1 MKSYYPLIA
10 LCLVACISEDA
21 MDLSMQFK
29 ETPFRQVPGVQ
40 LDMTAKHLRSL
51 RPAATF
57 SPYLGMQERLPGYVV
72 SYSFPGSMR
81 DDAGATVPDND
92 KLEGVFIT
100 QTFESMEKAEA
111 LWREKVNAVAS
122 SHRAPTSC
130 ETFPTGGTQARWIG
144 GRQTLAIGV
153 FPREPLAPTVGD
165 RVIFAI
171 SGTDNLKQPAGGTK
185 VACPT
190 TKG

>member
-1 MKSYYPLIA
+1 MKSYRLLVL
-10 LCLVACISEDA
+10 LCLAACMSEDT

-40 LDMTAKHLRSL
+40 LDMMAKQLRSL
-51 RPAATF
+51 RPAAK
-57 SPYLGMQERLPGYVV
+57 YLPFVGMQERLPGYVV
-72 SYSFPGSMR
+72 SYSFPGSER
-81 DDAGATVPDND
+81 DDANASVPDND

-111 LWREKVNAVAS
+111 LWREKVRAVSS

-130 ETFPTGGTQARWIG
+130 ETFPTGGTQARWVG
-144 GRQTLAIGV
+144 GNQTLAIGV
-153 FPREPLAPTVGD
+153 FPKEPLAPTVGD

-171 SGTDNLKQPAGGTK
+171 SGTVSLKQPAGATK
-185 VACPT
+185 VACPNT
-190 TKG
+190 